1 MKSKDQLLLEEAYSK
16 HILKESNNILKNGTT
31 VEIIQDPAHKDYS
44 QGPRHPKYG
53 RMKSTGNYPGKEDEG
68 QKGTIIGFDNKNESG
83 VGSKLTYHIK
93 LENGKTRTYVS
104 PESIKV
110 I

>member
-1 MKSKDQLLLEEAYSK
+1 MKSKDQLLLEEAYAK
-16 HILKESNNILKNGTT
+16 HILKESNNILKIGTT
-31 VEIIQDPAHKDYS
+31 VEIIQDPIHKNYS
-44 QGPRHPKYG
+44 QGPKHPKYG
-53 RMKSTGNYPGKEDEG
+53 NMKSTGNYPGKEDEG

-83 VGSKLTYHIK
+83 VGSKLTYNIK

>member
-16 HILKESNNILKNGTT
+16 HILKESNTILKNGTNIEMVQHAMHADHSDT
-31 VEIIQDPAHKDYS
+31 N
-44 QGPRHPKYG
+44 HPKYG
-53 RMKSTGNYPGKEDEG
+53 NMKSTGNYPGKENEG
-68 QKGTIIGFDNKNESG
+68 LKGTIIGFDNKNESG
-83 VGSKLTYHIK
+83 VGSKTTYTIK

-104 PESIKV
+104 PESFKV

>member
-1 MKSKDQLLLEEAYSK
+1 MKNNDQQLIEEAYSK
-16 HILKESNNILKNGTT
+16 HILKESDNILRNGTK
-31 VEIIQDPAHKDYS
+31 VEIIQHPMHADYS

-53 RMKSTGNYPGKEDEG
+53 NMKSTGNYPGKEDEG
-68 QKGTIIGFDNKNESG
+68 LKGTIIGFDNKNESG
-83 VGSKLTYHIK
+83 LGSKLTYHIK
-93 LENGKTRTYVS
+93 LENGKTRTNVS